1 MATGKNIETHQN
13 VSGDGK
19 LFAPNIQSD
28 HISGPVSVSMDN
40 KTIVNYYGG
49 VPGKPLTEADL
60 QNLKEIHKNKS
71 RDWFQYMV
79 EYGKKGGSSVPLC
92 QRFVKVS
99 IVEVDMNESDR
110 PDEASQNFIE
120 LDRLFEPSADQP
132 KAPMTVVTRGIAGIG
147 KSVLVQKLICD
158 WATGAALCKYDFIF
172 RFSFRELSLLSTVK
186 KEISLPDLVKQH
198 YPHIENCESILANE
212 SIQSM
217 FIIDGLSDGELEL
230 DFNKCMVCRDVN
242 MAVTPATLLINLIK
256 GQLVPS
262 ATIWITTRAGTQNA
276 IPESFITRM
285 TEIKGFQDPEKEAY
299 FRMRCKDDQLVE
311 RIIQVVKKQRSLFFM
326 CLVPAFCCT
335 LFAVL
340 EAVLKSA
347 GMDEIPQ
354 TLTEV
359 YSQFLVYL
367 IIYQQGK
374 NEQAKGSER
383 TKILQS
389 KQNSVFALGKLA
401 FEKSSKDATQTVLFS
416 QKDLED
422 NGIDIA
428 FVCGGLCKEI
438 AGENEQTNYSFVHL
452 VVQEYFAALYVFLS
466 YHNHKKNAFGKKL
479 KLYEKLSYSLICKEA
494 CKSAVKKGCQ
504 EFFLRFLCGL
514 GTQKSQEFLRGLVAV
529 DTAKDDSPKLAKF
542 LKKTLQKRI
551 PPEQT
556 INILHCLNELN
567 DISALDDIKAAFKTG
582 TFKSGSLSPAQCAA
596 LAFALQMSEENYQ
609 ELDLSIYKLPSIGI
623 QRLLLIANYFSG
635 IKLSGAN
642 IKDTGMKILS
652 GVMKRQDC
660 KLQSLKLDGNNLTH
674 KSCEQLVEVLPT
686 NQSITFLDLSD
697 NNIQDKGVSLLCDAL
712 TKENC
717 TLQILR
723 VCNNKLT
730 ASCSEQLASMINTNK
745 TLTEL
750 DISFNR
756 IGEEGLKRLCEA
768 LKNEECKLEK
778 LGLNSI
784 FAFEFGIM
792 GTYEDAPGAE
802 NLYDLLQ
809 DKNCTLQS
817 LGLAKNSYTVESCKQ
832 LISALKENQSLKELD
847 LSSNSLQ
854 NEGMIALCEILSGPG
869 CKLHSLKVVCT
880 KLTSDCCA
888 ELSSVF
894 KTNQTLMEL
903 DLSMNELGDNGLN
916 IFFNNLAGCK
926 LQKLGLSKVGLTD
939 AFNNVK
945 SFSTLQT
952 LLHLDLSYNKFTD
965 KSIQWF
971 QDFISDCKTLTT
983 IRVEKN
989 RFSADGYKKLQ
1000 ELEKKR
1006 NDLHVR
1012 VSKVEKI

>member
-1 MATGKNIETHQN
+1 MATGKNITTHQN
-13 VSGDGK
+13 VSGGGK

-49 VPGKPLTEADL
+49 APDKPLTEADL

-79 EYGKKGGSSVPLC
+79 EYGKRGGSSVPLC
-92 QRFVKVS
+92 QRFVKVG

-120 LDRLFEPSADQP
+120 LDRLFEPLADQP

-158 WATGAALCKYDFIF
+158 WATGAALCNYDFIF
-172 RFSFRELSLLSTVK
+172 RFSFRELSLLSTMK
-186 KEISLPDLVKQH
+186 KEISLPDLVKQY
-198 YPHIENCESILANE
+198 YPHIENCDSILTNE

-230 DFNKCMVCRDVN
+230 DFTKCMVCRDVN

-276 IPESFITRM
+276 IPDSLITRM
-285 TEIKGFQDPEKEAY
+285 TEIKGFQDQEKEAY
-299 FRMRCKDDQLVE
+299 FRMRCKDDQLAE

-326 CLVPAFCCT
+326 CLLPAFCCT

-347 GMDEIPQ
+347 GVDEVPQ

-367 IIYQQGK
+367 IIYQQEK
-374 NEQAKGSER
+374 TEQAKGSER

-389 KQNSVFALGKLA
+389 KQNLVFALGKLA
-401 FEKSSKDATQTVLFS
+401 FEKSSKDVTQTVLFS

-422 NGIDIA
+422 NGIDVS

-438 AGENEQTNYSFVHL
+438 AGENEQTSYSFVHL

-466 YHNHKKNAFGKKL
+466 FHNHKKNAFGKKL
-479 KLYEKLSYSLICKEA
+479 KLYEKPSYSLICKEA
-494 CKSAVKKGCQ
+494 CESAVKKGCR

-514 GTQKSQEFLRGLVAV
+514 GMPKSQEFLKGLVAV
-529 DTAKDDSPKLAKF
+529 DTAKDDSPKIVKF
-542 LKKTLQKRI
+542 LKKTLQRNI

-556 INILHCLNELN
+556 INILHCLSELN
-567 DISALDDIKAAFKTG
+567 DVSALDDIKAAFKTG
-582 TFKSGSLSPAQCAA
+582 TFKSGSLSPALCAA

-609 ELDLSIYKLPSIGI
+609 ELDLSVYKLPSIGI
-623 QRLLLIANYFSG
+623 QRLLLIANCFCG
-635 IKLSGAN
+635 IKLSGTN
-642 IKDTGMKILS
+642 IKDNGMKILS

-660 KLQSLKLDGNNLTH
+660 KLQSLKLDGNSLTH
-674 KSCEQLVEVLPT
+674 KSCEQLVEVLPA
-686 NQSITFLDLSD
+686 NHSITFLDLSD
-697 NNIQDKGVSLLCDAL
+697 NNLQDKGVSLLCDAL
-712 TKENC
+712 TKENY

-730 ASCSEQLASMINTNK
+730 ASCSEHLASMITTNK
-745 TLTEL
+745 TLVEL
-750 DISFNR
+750 DVSCNR

-778 LGLNSI
+778 LGTHMLNFRTETKHSRYAVI
-784 FAFEFGIM
+784 FIISH
-792 GTYEDAPGAE
+792 DAIKLDKRYTLAQICGA
-802 NLYDLLQ
+802 
-809 DKNCTLQS
+809 
-817 LGLAKNSYTVESCKQ
+817 
-832 LISALKENQSLKELD
+832 
-847 LSSNSLQ
+847 
-854 NEGMIALCEILSGPG
+854 P
-869 CKLHSLKVVCT
+869 
-880 KLTSDCCA
+880 
-888 ELSSVF
+888 F
-894 KTNQTLMEL
+894 
-903 DLSMNELGDNGLN
+903 
-916 IFFNNLAGCK
+916 
-926 LQKLGLSKVGLTD
+926 
-939 AFNNVK
+939 
-945 SFSTLQT
+945 
-952 LLHLDLSYNKFTD
+952 
-965 KSIQWF
+965 
-971 QDFISDCKTLTT
+971 
-983 IRVEKN
+983 
-989 RFSADGYKKLQ
+989 
-1000 ELEKKR
+1000 
-1006 NDLHVR
+1006 
-1012 VSKVEKI
+1012 